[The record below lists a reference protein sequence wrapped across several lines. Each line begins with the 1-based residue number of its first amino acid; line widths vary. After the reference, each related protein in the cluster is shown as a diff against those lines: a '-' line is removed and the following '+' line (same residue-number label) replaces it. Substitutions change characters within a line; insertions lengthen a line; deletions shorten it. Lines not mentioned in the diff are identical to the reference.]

1 MEASIVAHLER
12 RSRERRPAAPGS
24 ATKRIIVEFPPA
36 LYRITEEAVREWG
49 ITRSALVR
57 SAVERYVKELK
68 RQRLE
73 RELAAGYAANAA
85 LDRQICGDFSYVD
98 AENI

>member
-1 MEASIVAHLER
+1 MAHLER
-12 RSRERRPAAPGS
+12 HSRARRPAAPMS
-24 ATKRIIVEFPPA
+24 AAKRIIVEFPPA
-36 LYRITEEAVREWG
+36 LYRITDEAVREWG

-68 RQRLE
+68 RQKLE
-73 RELAAGYAANAA
+73 RELAEGYAANAA

>member
-57 SAVERYVKELK
+57 AAVERYVKELK
-68 RQRLE
+68 RQRRE

-85 LDRQICGDFSYVD
+85 LDREICGDFSYVD

>member
-1 MEASIVAHLER
+1 MVAHPKR
-12 RSRERRPAAPGS
+12 RGRERRPAA
-24 ATKRIIVEFPPA
+24 KRIIVEFPPA

-57 SAVERYVKELK
+57 SAVEQYVKELQ

-73 RELAAGYAANAA
+73 RELAEGYAANAA
-85 LDRQICGDFSYVD
+85 LDRRICGDFSYVD
-98 AENI
+98 AENV